1 MNKQEIEAMKEAIMR
16 MPEDIQNTVYWVI
29 KHLDIIDY
37 VVQGEKLS
45 QAEIEEL
52 TKKAMEKNN
61 LTLLAILLYKQA
73 YDKTVEKE
81 FTEGEADSGK

>member
-16 MPEDIQNTVYWVI
+16 MPEDIQNTVCWVI

-37 VVQGEKLS
+37 VVQGETLS

-81 FTEGEADSGK
+81 FTEGEADSDK

>member
-45 QAEIEEL
+45 QAEIAEL
-52 TKKAMEKNN
+52 TKKAMEKND
-61 LTLLAILLYKQA
+61 LTLLAILLYKEA

-81 FTEGEADSGK
+81 FTEGEADSDK

>member
-81 FTEGEADSGK
+81 FTEGEADSDK

>member
-73 YDKTVEKE
+73 YDKMVEKE

>member
-61 LTLLAILLYKQA
+61 VTLLAILLYKQA